1 MNKRTQKRQYEQER
15 AVYKGAFQQIPTIEP
30 RSPCHNPVEIDKSKR
45 NKHIKGNKSNND
57 KSKTIQTDADEQQY
71 KQNKSNMNADEAKQR
86 RRPAIQTAQVNLNQP
101 TLLPHRPQPQPE
113 PRSPRHYPGWNW
125 KAEKKETNIQRE
137 TKITMTSQR
146 QCKHGRRRRQT
157 AQTNISTNKTS
168 QT

>member
-113 PRSPRHYPGWNW
+113 PRSPRHYPG
-125 KAEKKETNIQRE
+125 
-137 TKITMTSQR
+137 
-146 QCKHGRRRRQT
+146 
-157 AQTNISTNKTS
+157 
-168 QT
+168 